1 MTKYMLDVGS
11 DGEPQKSL
19 HRLPL
24 EVGDMYGISQW
35 AVALQIREPSK
46 DPMACQPDSPD
57 PSPLLCPLSPSISIR
72 IWTPIS
78 CAILTIFL
86 NLFLLIFLLQFSH
99 L

>member
-1 MTKYMLDVGS
+1 MPWSEWAHLLVAMTKHMLDVGS

-24 EVGDMYGISQW
+24 EVGDTYGISQW

-57 PSPLLCPLSPSISIR
+57 PLPTSLPSVS
-72 IWTPIS
+72 
-78 CAILTIFL
+78 F
-86 NLFLLIFLLQFSH
+86 H
-99 L
+99 LYQDLDTH